1 MLVKDLRALRVKDLR
16 ALRVKSVTN
25 SRPSFGSYEK
35 LMNQINS
42 FFPVFAL
49 SIPLLGIAL
58 ILWVTKRGPQSATGA
73 GCATGTSCINLLTA
87 LITLLTFLVIAA
99 MYPAIKAGKILAGSF
114 TVFKAPTPGFP
125 TVLFSLR
132 VDALGFYIGLIAVV
146 IWMFSSFFA
155 IEFMRKKQ
163 SQIRYDIFSL
173 LTLVGMLGVVFSG
186 DLFTLYFFFELL
198 SVASLVLVIH
208 EQTPAAMRGGV
219 IYIFMGICGGL
230 ILLMSILLTYS
241 LTGSIDLAV
250 VGLGLKGSKWLPLI
264 FWGYVL
270 GFGVK
275 AGIFPLHYWMPSAY
289 PETPTCAVAL
299 SSGVMIKAGAY
310 GITRTIYSII
320 GLDALRGSAL
330 VPILLGMALFSIFI
344 GSAAAINQK
353 DIKKLLGYSSVSQI
367 GYIILG
373 LTLLSPLGLT
383 AGILHMFNHAI
394 IKVAL
399 FLCAGVFIHYTG
411 SGHLDDLKGIGKR
424 MPLMTACFT
433 MAALS
438 MIGLPPF
445 NGFISKWFL
454 ALGALE
460 AVKVGSYSL
469 WVGILAV
476 GTLILSSF
484 MNLIYYGPIIYNAW
498 FGTEEEAPEGSS
510 EGNGWDSVR
519 YGLQDPEPALVSEK
533 QGFRDLGVRDL
544 GKTASNDPLQPKP
557 LSLPLSPYMMIP
569 VLLLALG
576 TVVFG
581 IFPGFPLAL
590 AQQISQFYFH

>member
-1 MLVKDLRALRVKDLR
+1 
-16 ALRVKSVTN
+16 
-25 SRPSFGSYEK
+25 
-35 LMNQINS
+35 MNQISNML
-42 FFPVFAL
+42 PILAL
-49 SIPLLGIAL
+49 SIPLLGIVL
-58 ILWVTKRGPQSATGA
+58 ILLCNKRVPQRV
-73 GCATGTSCINLLTA
+73 NLLTA
-87 LITLLTFLVIAA
+87 FIILLTFATVAA
-99 MYPAIKAGKILAGSF
+99 MYPAIRAGKVLAGSF
-114 TVFKAPTPGFP
+114 TVFEAEGFP
-125 TVLFSLR
+125 VVMLFSLR
-132 VDALGFYIGLIAVV
+132 VDALGFFIALIATA
-146 IWMFSSFFA
+146 IWMLSSFFA
-155 IEFMRKKQ
+155 IEFMRKKH
-163 SQIRYDIFSL
+163 SQLRYDVFSL
-173 LTLVGMLGVVFSG
+173 LTLVGMIGVVFSG
-186 DLFTLYFFFELL
+186 DLFTLYVFFELL

-230 ILLMSILLTYS
+230 ILLLSILMTYS
-241 LTGSIDLAV
+241 MTGSIDLAT
-250 VGLGLKGSKWLPLI
+250 VGLGLKGNKWLPLI

-275 AGIFPLHYWMPSAY
+275 AGIFPLHFWMPSAY

-320 GLDALRGSAL
+320 GLDALRGGVL
-330 VPILLGMALFSIFI
+330 VAILLGMALFSIFI

-383 AGILHMFNHAI
+383 GGILHMFNHAI
-394 IKVAL
+394 IKAAL
-399 FLCAGVFIHYTG
+399 FLCAGIFIHQAGYRY
-411 SGHLDDLKGIGKR
+411 LDELKGIGRK
-424 MPLMTACFT
+424 MPLITACFT

-454 ALGALE
+454 AIGALD

-476 GTLILSSF
+476 GTLIVSSF
-484 MNLIYYGPIIYNAW
+484 MNLIYYGPIVYNAW
-498 FGTEEEAPEGSS
+498 FGTVDKANQNEE
-510 EGNGWDSVR
+510 W
-519 YGLQDPEPALVSEK
+519 QD
-533 QGFRDLGVRDL
+533 
-544 GKTASNDPLQPKP
+544 LQPAP
-557 LSLPLSPYMMIP
+557 VMMIP

-590 AQQISQFYFH
+590 AHQISQFYFH

>member
-1 MLVKDLRALRVKDLR
+1 
-16 ALRVKSVTN
+16 
-25 SRPSFGSYEK
+25 
-35 LMNQINS
+35 MNQINS
-42 FFPVFAL
+42 ILPVLAL

-58 ILWVTKRGPQSATGA
+58 ILWVNKRATHSAARPGLQGKPGDT
-73 GCATGTSCINLLTA
+73 CATAAPCVNLLTA
-87 LITLLTFLVIAA
+87 LITLLAFLAVAA
-99 MYPAIKAGKILAGSF
+99 MYSAIRAGKVLSGSF
-114 TVFKAPTPGFP
+114 TVASAPRFP
-125 TVLFSLR
+125 TMLFSFR
-132 VDALGFYIGLIAVV
+132 VDALGFYIGLIAVT
-146 IWMFSSFFA
+146 IWMLSSFFA
-155 IEFMRKKQ
+155 IEFMRKKH
-163 SQIRYDIFSL
+163 SQLRYDIFSL

-186 DLFTLYFFFELL
+186 DLFTLYIFFELL

-208 EQTPAAMRGGV
+208 EQTPAAMKGGV

-250 VGLGLKGSKWLPLI
+250 VGSGLKGSKWLPLI

-289 PETPTCAVAL
+289 PETPTSAVAL

-320 GLDALRGSAL
+320 GLDALRGSSL
-330 VPILLGMALFSIFI
+330 VAILLGMALLSIFI

-373 LTLLSPLGLT
+373 LTLLSPWGLT
-383 AGILHMFNHAI
+383 AGILHIFNHAI
-394 IKVAL
+394 IKATL
-399 FLCAGVFIHYTG
+399 FLCAGGFIHCTG
-411 SGHLDDLKGIGKR
+411 YRYLDDLKGIGRK

-454 ALGALE
+454 AVGALD

-476 GTLILSSF
+476 GTLIVSSF
-484 MNLIYYGPIIYNAW
+484 MNLIYYGPIIYSAW
-498 FGTEEEAPEGSS
+498 FGTEEEARQGIEIEVAAGYGGTEG
-510 EGNGWDSVR
+510 
-519 YGLQDPEPALVSEK
+519 
-533 QGFRDLGVRDL
+533 QGDLRTLSPLAPVC
-544 GKTASNDPLQPKP
+544 ASPCLPKP
-557 LSLPLSPYMMIP
+557 APVMMIP

-590 AQQISQFYFH
+590 ARQISQFYFH